1 MRSDPLTV
9 FYRRQTTGVHRT
21 NSDAVVVGENVSE
34 NNGLDL
40 CSGELVCRDWV
51 DLLLLYAKDHYDI
64 GDVPSTA
71 EIIISEG
78 DTRYNSDCIYGEN
91 KEDPDIAGNYVICGG
106 CRARIESYS
115 DRFNH

>member
-40 CSGELVCRDWV
+40 CSGELVCRDLV
-51 DLLLLYAKDHYDI
+51 DLLLLQGSKKALHSGIIKAMP
-64 GDVPSTA
+64 GSA
-71 EIIISEG
+71 EALNNAEG
-78 DTRYNSDCIYGEN
+78 S
-91 KEDPDIAGNYVICGG
+91 
-106 CRARIESYS
+106 
-115 DRFNH
+115 